1 MTLVDNAALKRTGV
15 LPRGMQCHYCESP
28 AAYAAESDGI
38 TVGLCEE
45 HFQERLEELAEADAL
60 ESIRERVDVD
70 RQE

>member
-1 MTLVDNAALKRTGV
+1 
-15 LPRGMQCHYCESP
+15 MQCHYCESS

-38 TVGLCEE
+38 SVGLCEE
-45 HFQERLEELAEADAL
+45 HFQERLEELAESEAL